1 MKNSIRLVKI
11 AQKDSYNDMLD
22 SLTQK
27 SKDREISNSNDKA
40 QRYNFLKQ
48 KAEEMG
54 ISVADYI
61 DHFGSF
67 DDKKKFSTLANQQS
81 ASQKPTPEDNSI
93 QGYEKV
99 LNAFQFIKEKSE
111 ELNIPIIRI
120 WEDIQLPSEIKNKV
134 LTLVVNYQRLQEANQ
149 ERKVQNNV
157 SQSESLED
165 RLKKATENA
174 RFYSEQWN
182 QAIDDAKN
190 QNIDP
195 IVYIS
200 AHYPDDLAQQIIA
213 WYKIKTGEIDAT
225 NMEEYFAQSVEQVSN
240 QEVESFNENYDDDT
254 FQNFVDKAREFAEN
268 IDWEKAGA
276 YLDEGKNRVIYQL
289 LKPGSFIK
297 KTSDSIKVIISMLTL
312 KNVEKFN
319 NEYYENQNNTQ
330 RAEQELDDYLRT
342 SNINKRQILASLN
355 KISNT
360 LDNLGYYK
368 LADNLTNISYRLA
381 EEEKEDRELQFLNS
395 PIEHHKER
403 MFDPQHQDEE
413 GTYNFTDLATGKK
426 YYQNPF
432 FGTNFLSEDHHIN
445 MKKMNELFGMFQ
457 GAISSIRRLELEEL
471 KKHRDVKYLKELI
484 LRTREYDQRIDDSA
498 EYVSIEEFKDLI
510 KLAERS
516 YSFLRMYRIL
526 SPNEIDSKLN
536 IIRAIKQKLQPT
548 T

>member
-225 NMEEYFAQSVEQVSN
+225 NIEEYFAQSVEQVSN
-240 QEVESFNENYDDDT
+240 QEVESFDGNYDDDT
-254 FQNFVDKAREFAEN
+254 FQNFVDKARELAEN

-319 NEYYENQNNTQ
+319 DEYYENQDNNQ
-330 RAEQELDDYLRT
+330 RAEQELDDYVAGRT
-342 SNINKRQILASLN
+342 SQLLKKMKRVA
-355 KISNT
+355 NT
-360 LDNLGYYK
+360 LDVAGLYYE
-368 LADNLTNISYRLA
+368 AEAITNVMKRIAAR
-381 EEEKEDRELQFLNS
+381 
-395 PIEHHKER
+395 
-403 MFDPQHQDEE
+403 
-413 GTYNFTDLATGKK
+413 TY
-426 YYQNPF
+426 
-432 FGTNFLSEDHHIN
+432 
-445 MKKMNELFGMFQ
+445 
-457 GAISSIRRLELEEL
+457 
-471 KKHRDVKYLKELI
+471 
-484 LRTREYDQRIDDSA
+484 
-498 EYVSIEEFKDLI
+498 
-510 KLAERS
+510 
-516 YSFLRMYRIL
+516 
-526 SPNEIDSKLN
+526 
-536 IIRAIKQKLQPT
+536 
-548 T
+548 